1 MLTDADFMPFDPPAQ
16 PLRGLSMLWTL
27 GRNYIETYPLST
39 YEQGVTRYQWGTS
52 DILYICDPGIIHEM
66 LVDKA
71 DAFSRDELTHRVL
84 TPVIGRTSLFLA
96 EGPDWRWQRR
106 AVAPI
111 FRHEM
116 LLSFVPTI
124 AVIAERQ
131 VERWRA
137 RQLDVPAEIA
147 AAMTRST
154 FEIIVDVILGGS
166 ARLRGQSSVGRGS
179 GCERFSPA

>member
-1 MLTDADFMPFDPPAQ
+1 
-16 PLRGLSMLWTL
+16 
-27 GRNYIETYPLST
+27 
-39 YEQGVTRYQWGTS
+39 
-52 DILYICDPGIIHEM
+52 
-66 LVDKA
+66 
-71 DAFSRDELTHRVL
+71 
-84 TPVIGRTSLFLA
+84 VIGRTSLFLA

-137 RQLDVPAEIA
+137 RPLDVPVEIA
-147 AAMTRST
+147 AAMTRTT

-166 ARLRGQSSVGRGS
+166 ARLDAERYGRALAATVNTIPWHLLLSVLRAPAWTPFPGRW
-179 GCERFSPA
+179 RARRARDF

>member
-1 MLTDADFMPFDPPAQ
+1 
-16 PLRGLSMLWTL
+16 
-27 GRNYIETYPLST
+27 
-39 YEQGVTRYQWGTS
+39 
-52 DILYICDPGIIHEM
+52 
-66 LVDKA
+66 
-71 DAFSRDELTHRVL
+71 
-84 TPVIGRTSLFLA
+84 
-96 EGPDWRWQRR
+96 
-106 AVAPI
+106 
-111 FRHEM
+111 M